1 MKLSHL
7 TILFAVTLLAGP
19 ALGDEPASVSAPQA
33 APPASATQ
41 PGVPLVSQDQLLA
54 RQAKHD
60 PALFLLDVRT
70 PEEFAAGHVPG
81 AVNIPHDQVDARLA
95 QVPRDKDVVLY
106 CRSGHRASLA
116 ATVLAKNGYTRL
128 SHLEGDMNGWVEKGR
143 PVEGAAPPVPA
154 RP

>member
-7 TILFAVTLLAGP
+7 TILFAATLLAGT
-19 ALGDEPASVSAPQA
+19 ALGDEPASVPAPQA
-33 APPASATQ
+33 APPASAAQ
-41 PGVPLVSQDQLLA
+41 PGVPLVSQDALLA

-81 AVNIPHDQVDARLA
+81 AVNIPHDQVDARVGE
-95 QVPRDKDVVLY
+95 VPKDKDVVLY

-143 PVEGAAPPVPA
+143 PVEGAAPPVAA

>member
-7 TILFAVTLLAGP
+7 TILLAAALLAGP
-19 ALGDEPASVSAPQA
+19 ALADDPAAVPAPQV
-33 APPASATQ
+33 APPVSATQ
-41 PGVPLVSQDQLLA
+41 AGVPLVSQDALLA

-81 AVNIPHDQVDARLA
+81 AVNIPHDQVDVRLGE
-95 QVPRDKDVVLY
+95 VPKDKDVVLY

-116 ATVLAKNGYTRL
+116 ATVLAKAGYTRL
-128 SHLEGDMNGWVEKGR
+128 AHLEGDMNGWVEKGR
-143 PVEGAAPPVPA
+143 LVEGAAPPVAAKP
-154 RP
+154 

>member
-1 MKLSHL
+1 MKLGKL
-7 TILFAVTLLAGP
+7 TILLAATLLAGP
-19 ALGDEPASVSAPQA
+19 ALGNDTGPVPAPQA

-41 PGVPLVSQDQLLA
+41 PGVPLVSQDALLA

-60 PALFLLDVRT
+60 PALLLLDVRT

-81 AVNIPHDQVDARLA
+81 AVNIPHDQVSARLGE
-95 QVPRDKDVVLY
+95 VPKDKDVVLY

-116 ATVLAKNGYTRL
+116 ATVLAKAGYTHL
-128 SHLEGDMNGWVEKGR
+128 SHLDGDMNGWVEKGR
-143 PVEGAAPPVPA
+143 PVEGAAPPAAP